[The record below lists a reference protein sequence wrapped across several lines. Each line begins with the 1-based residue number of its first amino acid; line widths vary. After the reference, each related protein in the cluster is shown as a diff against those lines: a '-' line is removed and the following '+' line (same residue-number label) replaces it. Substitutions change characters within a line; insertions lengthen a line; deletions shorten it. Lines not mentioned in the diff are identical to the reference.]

1 MNNSRTQAIAVNES
15 DLHYS
20 DKGSGN
26 AVFFLQAGLR
36 RQLAEQLAEGFRVV
50 AFEALASH
58 DRQSVVRAL
67 ERAAEQ
73 LGTAKYCLMAES
85 HLAEAAISHAIGS
98 KDSVE
103 ALILIAP
110 SQGTNGASTDLPLEE
125 ISAPTLVL
133 FGTRDQIVAPETG
146 RVYARRIPRCFYTLV
161 YDSGHDIDAER
172 PQALYAVVRDFL
184 EHREKFVIPHEGSAI
199 NP

>member
-1 MNNSRTQAIAVNES
+1 MKNSGTQAIAANGS

-20 DKGSGN
+20 DNGSGH
-26 AVFFLQAGLR
+26 AVFFVGAAEKSP
-36 RQLAEQLAEGFRVV
+36 LANRLAEGFRVV
-50 AFEALASH
+50 TFEARGSH
-58 DRQSVVRAL
+58 DRQSVLRAL
-67 ERAAEQ
+67 DRAAEQ

-85 HLAEAAISHAIGS
+85 HLAETAITHAIES
-98 KDSVE
+98 RNSVE

-110 SQGTNGASTDLPLEE
+110 SHGSNGASTDLPLEE
-125 ISAPTLVL
+125 INAPTLVL
-133 FGTRDQIVAPETG
+133 FGTRDQIVASETG
-146 RVYARRIPRCFYTLV
+146 RAYARRIPRCFYTLI
-161 YDSGHDIDAER
+161 YDSGHDIEADR